1 MKILLVDD
9 ESYKLK
15 EVMKLIDSIEEKD
28 NIDVIHALDLKIAKE
43 YLNSEKINLLITD
56 LNMPEV
62 LGKDL
67 NPRGGFDLID
77 EIIEND
83 FLYKPDDVIIL
94 TELDLIDCKTLFQVL
109 KYDVNSTVW
118 SETIKSKIEYMLI
131 RQQHIN
137 RNNHKCDVAI
147 ITAVKVETDAVRKL
161 VCHWETVEF
170 EHDPTIYY
178 KTKFKG
184 DIQIVTAQQSEMGMS
199 SAATLTTKLISHF
212 NPEYVIMVGI
222 AAGVGNGKELGDII
236 IPSEV
241 WNYSSGKYVSTTHTN
256 DTDSPMLDFIPDPS
270 SIKLDAKLLGRT
282 QLDFSK
288 ELSLIKKNWPV
299 TVSTELK
306 IISGPM
312 ACGTAVVASNKIVDE
327 LIRKHSRKT
336 AGLDMESYGMFYAA
350 VNSLYKKPIP
360 ICIKSICD
368 FADTDKGDDFQNYA
382 AYTSASFMKCFIE
395 GQLGFIK

>member
-15 EVMKLIDSIEEKD
+15 EVMKLIDSLEEKD

-43 YLNSEKINLLITD
+43 YLKNEKINLLITD

-62 LGKDL
+62 LGKTL

-94 TELDLIDCKTLFQVL
+94 TELDLIDCKTLFQIL
-109 KYDVNSTVW
+109 KYDVSSTVW
-118 SETIKSKIEYMLI
+118 SEIIKSKIEYMLI
-131 RQQHIN
+131 RQQHMD
-137 RNNHKCDVAI
+137 RNNLKCDVAI

-161 VCHWETVEF
+161 VCNWEKVEF

-178 KTKFKG
+178 KTKFNG
-184 DIQIVTAQQSEMGMS
+184 DIQIITAQQSEMGMS

-222 AAGVGNGKELGDII
+222 AAGVGTGKEFGDII

-241 WNYSSGKYVSTTHTN
+241 WNYSSGKYVSNTRTN
-256 DTDSPMLDFIPDPS
+256 DTDSPMIDFIPDPS
-270 SIKLDAKLLGRT
+270 SIKLDAKILGRT
-282 QLDFSK
+282 QLDFST
-288 ELSLIKKNWPV
+288 ELSLIKNNWPV

-306 IISGPM
+306 IVSGPM

-327 LIRKHSRKT
+327 LIKRHSRKT

-382 AYTSASFMKCFIE
+382 AYTSASFMKYFIE